1 MSSVWVNLIRAL
13 ANRLTGIWVGIVALA
28 GVLALGESA
37 SSASPSSCPAWSASS
52 WSRREHDPLR

>member
-37 SSASPSSCPAWSASS
+37 SPARLLGLALILSGVVRLKLVEA
-52 WSRREHDPLR
+52 